1 MVNGALTHCAWTQPA
16 RCSPAMALESLPLLS
31 MRERAADAHG
41 FAQAMGESYA
51 RFGFAIVRDHG
62 LDPAMIARALDATK
76 KFFALPEEVKRRY
89 HVKDGAGQ
97 RGYVPF
103 GVEAAK
109 GAARVDLKEFWH
121 VGREL
126 PDAHRYRAHMP
137 PNLWPAAPPSF
148 RESVYTLYE
157 ALDELGLDLLHS
169 IALFLGL
176 PGDFFRGP
184 VRDGNSVLR
193 LLHYPPTP
201 PEPQGVRAEAH
212 EDINVITLLLGAEEA
227 GLQLLTREGRWLD
240 VNPPEDAV
248 VVNIGDMLQ
257 RLTNH
262 VLPSTTHRVVNP
274 APERAHLPRYSI
286 PFFLHFAPD
295 HLIKTLPSCISAA
308 NPDRYPEPI
317 TAQDFLYE
325 RLREI
330 RLA

>member
-1 MVNGALTHCAWTQPA
+1 
-16 RCSPAMALESLPLLS
+16 MALQGLPALS
-31 MRERAADAHG
+31 MRDRRDDPAG

-62 LDPAMIARALDATK
+62 LDASVIESALAATK
-76 KFFALPEEVKRRY
+76 AYFALPDAVKRRY
-89 HVKDGAGQ
+89 HIAGGGGQ
-97 RGYVPF
+97 RGYTPF

-109 GAARVDLKEFWH
+109 GADKVDLKEFWH

-126 PDAHRYRAHMP
+126 GEGHRYRKYMP
-137 PNLWPAAPPSF
+137 HNVWPAEIATF
-148 RESVYTLYE
+148 REDVYGLYA
-157 ALDELGLDLLHS
+157 ALDALGLELLES
-169 IALFLGL
+169 IAQFLEL
-176 PGDFFRGP
+176 PGDFFRVP

-201 PEPQGVRAEAH
+201 PQPEGVRAEAH

-227 GLQLLTREGRWLD
+227 GLQLLTGEGDWLD
-240 VNPPEDAV
+240 VNPPEGAL
-248 VVNIGDMLQ
+248 VVNVGDMLQ

-262 VLPSTTHRVVNP
+262 RLRSTTHRVVNP

-295 HLIKTLPSCISAA
+295 YLIETLPSCVSAE
-308 NPDRYPEPI
+308 NPNRYLEPI
-317 TAQDFLYE
+317 TAQDFLFE

>member
-1 MVNGALTHCAWTQPA
+1 
-16 RCSPAMALESLPLLS
+16 MALRGLPALS
-31 MRERAADAHG
+31 MRDRRDDPDG

-62 LDPAMIARALDATK
+62 LDAGVIERALAATK
-76 KFFALPEEVKRRY
+76 AYFALPDAVKRRY
-89 HVKDGAGQ
+89 HIAGGGGQ
-97 RGYVPF
+97 RGYTPF

-109 GAARVDLKEFWH
+109 GADKVDLKEFWH
-121 VGREL
+121 VGREIGE
-126 PDAHRYRAHMP
+126 AHRYRKYMP
-137 PNLWPAAPPSF
+137 HNVWPAEIATF
-148 RESVYTLYE
+148 REDVYGLYA
-157 ALDELGLDLLHS
+157 ALDALGLELLES
-169 IALFLGL
+169 IAQFLEL
-176 PGDFFRGP
+176 PGDFFRVP

-201 PEPQGVRAEAH
+201 PQPEGVRAEAH

-227 GLQLLTREGRWLD
+227 GLQLLTGEGDWLD
-240 VNPPEDAV
+240 VNPPEGAL
-248 VVNIGDMLQ
+248 VVNVGDMLQ

-262 VLPSTTHRVVNP
+262 RLRSTTHRVVNP

-295 HLIKTLPSCISAA
+295 YLIETLPSCVSAE
-308 NPDRYPEPI
+308 NPNRYLEPI
-317 TAQDFLYE
+317 TAQDFLFE

>member
-1 MVNGALTHCAWTQPA
+1 MPLNALPA
-16 RCSPAMALESLPLLS
+16 LS
-31 MRERAADAHG
+31 MRDRRGDPQG
-41 FAQAMGESYA
+41 FAAAMGDSYA

-62 LDPAMIARALDATK
+62 LDKALIERALKATK
-76 KFFALPEEVKRRY
+76 DFFALPEDVKRRY
-89 HVKDGAGQ
+89 HIAGGAGQ

-109 GAARVDLKEFWH
+109 GAAKVDLKEFWH

-126 PDAHRYRAHMP
+126 PEGHPYRAQMP
-137 PNLWPAAPPSF
+137 PNVWPEEVSTF
-148 RESVYTLYE
+148 RRDVYGLYE
-157 ALDELGLDLLHS
+157 ALDAMGLELLQS
-169 IALFLGL
+169 IALFLKL
-176 PGDFFRGP
+176 PKDFFNP
-184 VRDGNSVLR
+184 TVRDGNSVLR

-201 PEPQGVRAEAH
+201 PNPEGVRAEAH

-227 GLQLLTREGRWLD
+227 GLQLKTRDGRWID
-240 VNPPEDAV
+240 INPPEGAL

-262 VLPSTTHRVVNP
+262 VLPSTPHRVINP

-295 HLIKTLPSCISAA
+295 YLIETLPGCISAD
-308 NPDRYPEPI
+308 NPNRYPQPI
-317 TAQDFLYE
+317 TAQDFLFE

-330 RLA
+330 RLV